1 MSESLSELIAR
12 RLVELTQRRGGAV
25 VSLHSAWEVLP
36 PKQDGSPLV
45 SYETIRRV
53 SIGEH
58 TNIGDETADAIA
70 MMLGVPVD
78 DVLAAA
84 GQRVRLGR
92 FTLPR
97 RADKLEKKERR
108 TVLAVVDAI
117 LDAAES
123 KGGRDSGTSAEK
135 IDEEPER
142 SLGEAVDLEVDTDPS
157 MRLPASSDETSP

>member
-12 RLVELTQRRGGAV
+12 RLADLGRRRGGEPM
-25 VSLHSAWEVLP
+25 SLHAAWEVLP

-45 SYETIRRV
+45 SYESIRRV
-53 SIGEH
+53 STGEH
-58 TNIGDETADAIA
+58 TNIKDETADAIA

-78 DVLAAA
+78 DVLLAA

-108 TVLAVVDAI
+108 VVLAVVDAI
-117 LDAAES
+117 LDAAEA
-123 KGGRDSGTSAEK
+123 KEGMDRGTSAEK
-135 IDEEPER
+135 SLEEAE
-142 SLGEAVDLEVDTDPS
+142 GHEV
-157 MRLPASSDETSP
+157 

>member
-12 RLVELTQRRGGAV
+12 RLAEMGKRRGGEP
-25 VSLHSAWEVLP
+25 VSLHAAWEVLP
-36 PKQDGSPLV
+36 PKQDGSPMV
-45 SYETIRRV
+45 SYESIRRV
-53 SIGEH
+53 STGEH
-58 TNIGDETADAIA
+58 TNIKDETADAIA

-78 DVLAAA
+78 DVLTAA

-117 LDAAES
+117 LEAAES
-123 KGGRDSGTSAEK
+123 KVGTDRGTSAEK
-135 IDEEPER
+135 MTPRRRGR
-142 SLGEAVDLEVDTDPS
+142 SIGNDAPVDGD
-157 MRLPASSDETSP
+157 